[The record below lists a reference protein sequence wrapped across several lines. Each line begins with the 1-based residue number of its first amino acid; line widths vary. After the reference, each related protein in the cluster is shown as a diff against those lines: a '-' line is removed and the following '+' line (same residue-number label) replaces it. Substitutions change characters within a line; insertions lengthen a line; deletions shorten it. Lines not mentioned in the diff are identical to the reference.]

1 MAWVQIDDF
10 TEARIEGT
18 AHRLTVCIDS
28 VEVRGYDVAAGNPD
42 DLVAALGEHLS
53 GIAAPLVVDEIHEH
67 TRHWLDAQVW
77 AEAVEP
83 APHSGPSASGEPNDQ
98 GEGDADHDEEHPGE
112 AVAGSGELVTDEPEQ
127 GEHADTVA
135 NGDATRGRA
144 SDAVV
149 RAWCTYWEI
158 PCSKTGRLTQSAR
171 EAYERAGGGRPVD
184 RPHEDGAR
192 QPATD
197 GHPAPAIVALG
208 DGSEARRAE
217 AVDPA
222 GVDEAPVASP
232 PREPDALTRAEELLE
247 QRWTPRQVADEVG
260 LELEEVRDLYRQLH
274 RGARR

>member
-53 GIAAPLVVDEIHEH
+53 GLAAPLV
-67 TRHWLDAQVW
+67 AQQPTVQ
-77 AEAVEP
+77 P
-83 APHSGPSASGEPNDQ
+83 GEPDYVDAEI
-98 GEGDADHDEEHPGE
+98 EGDDPADDDLE
-112 AVAGSGELVTDEPEQ
+112 V
-127 GEHADTVA
+127 
-135 NGDATRGRA
+135 GDGDRGRA

-149 RAWCTYWEI
+149 RAWCTYWEV

-171 EAYERAGGGRPVD
+171 DAYERAGGGRPVD
-184 RPHEDGAR
+184 RTPFEDGAR

-222 GVDEAPVASP
+222 GVDEAPIASA

-247 QRWTPRQVADEVG
+247 QKWTPRQVADAVG
-260 LELEEVRDLYRQLH
+260 LELEEVRDLYRQLQG
-274 RGARR
+274 GARR